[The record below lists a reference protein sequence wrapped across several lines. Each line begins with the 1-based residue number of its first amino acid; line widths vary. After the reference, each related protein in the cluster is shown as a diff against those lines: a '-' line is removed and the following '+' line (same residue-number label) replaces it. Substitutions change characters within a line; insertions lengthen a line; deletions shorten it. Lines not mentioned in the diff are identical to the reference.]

1 MINFKNFQNFKKD
14 PSITNKWGELFLP
27 LYLAAVESHLLGF
40 IRTKGEI
47 DGFALITNL
56 AFGVLQSQVDG
67 DDVAAL
73 TGDVTTHRNLRIGGH
88 HRLLVLHVEL
98 HRHTRGLQFAVDD
111 PACHFIHQHT
121 DDSAMQGIDP
131 ALLILAGIPDGK
143 HILTLFP
150 KLKMQSYRI
159 VGGTANAVVTLLVQ
173 IWI

>member
-1 MINFKNFQNFKKD
+1 MINFKKD
-14 PSITNKWGELFLP
+14 SSITNKWGELFLP
-27 LYLAAVESHLLGF
+27 LYLAAVESHLPGF
-40 IRTKGEI
+40 IRTKGEV

-56 AFGVLQSQVDG
+56 ALGVLQSQVDG

-98 HRHTRGLQFAVDD
+98 HRHTRCLQFAVDN

-121 DDSAMQGIDP
+121 DDSAMQGVDP
-131 ALLILAGIPDGK
+131 ALVILAGIPDGK
-143 HILTLFP
+143 YILTLFP

-159 VGGTANAVVTLLVQ
+159 VWGTANAVVTLLVQ